1 MFSPRNSAAPVMTPL
16 RMVNDP
22 LSDSNASRLEVGG
35 NLAMPG
41 SSVSSPSANIP
52 KGSKDLDGAL
62 THSQARE
69 MNFEFT
75 CENKK
80 CRAQMQISGAAF
92 KAAMLEDLTKR
103 KFKGKPKVGV
113 ACDKCGHIHNLVAP
127 PGMLDEV
134 IRPNF

>member
-1 MFSPRNSAAPVMTPL
+1 MFSPRAQAAPVMTPL
-16 RMVNDP
+16 RLVNDP
-22 LSDSNASRLEVGG
+22 LSDSQRLEVGG
-35 NLAMPG
+35 SLAMPG
-41 SSVSSPSANIP
+41 SSVKSPDKNMP
-52 KGSKDLDGAL
+52 KGSKDLDGTL

-92 KAAMLEDLTKR
+92 KAAMLEDLSKK

-113 ACDKCGHIHNLVAP
+113 ACDKCGHVHNLVAP

-134 IRPNF
+134 IRPSWG